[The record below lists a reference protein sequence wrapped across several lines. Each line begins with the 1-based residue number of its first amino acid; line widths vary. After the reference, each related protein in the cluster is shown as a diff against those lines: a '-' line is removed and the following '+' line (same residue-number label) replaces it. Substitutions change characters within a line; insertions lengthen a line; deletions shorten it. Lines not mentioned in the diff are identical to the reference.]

1 MSVSCLPRCPAQRQ
15 PSINGSC
22 KTTIHSFIRF
32 AETYRCEDE
41 DDKPAQ
47 EEFMVSRE
55 IPDYK

>member
-1 MSVSCLPRCPAQRQ
+1 MSVSCLPQCPA
-15 PSINGSC
+15 SINGSC

-47 EEFMVSRE
+47 EEFMVSCE
-55 IPDYK
+55 IPEYK